1 MTGFVRPKEADAN
14 AVVSVFRVPSD
25 VAGQRVDVF
34 LQHQLRR
41 TSRTRAQFIVKA
53 SAYDAEG
60 RRLKP
65 GDRVH
70 SQQHILLWREPWDEA
85 PVPRDIPIVYEDDY
99 ILAVN
104 KPANLPV
111 HPTARYHRNT
121 VIKMLTA
128 ERNDAFLSL
137 GHRLDRETSGVL
149 LLTKTVEC
157 DRSLKRMLEER
168 DGITKRYEAITWGIP
183 LMPETGKPLSV
194 GQPYRLE
201 RQMRLDDLCQYK
213 VKMKLVDESDPLGMH
228 SSTIFTV
235 LETTSVDRGEYARV
249 SCLIETGRQHQIR
262 LHLQSMGAA
271 IVGDKLYGPDESA
284 FARGADGELTCDDV
298 AMLELSRH
306 ALHAAMMGL
315 AHPITGE
322 PLEIVAPVPDDMAEF
337 WQSLTNREAPG
348 RGQPD
353 RAPRESTHFGL
364 PWSPRAS

>member
-1 MTGFVRPKEADAN
+1 MTGFVRPKETDAN
-14 AVVSVFRVPSD
+14 AVVSVFRVPSE

-34 LQHQLRR
+34 LQHELRR
-41 TSRTRAQFIVKA
+41 TSRTRAQSIVRA
-53 SAYDAEG
+53 SAYDADG

-70 SQQHILLWREPWDEA
+70 SQQHVLLWREPWDET
-85 PVPRDIPIVYEDDY
+85 PVPRDIPIVYEDDH

-111 HPTARYHRNT
+111 HPTARYHKNT
-121 VIKMLTA
+121 VIKMLAA

-157 DRSLKRMLEER
+157 DRSLKKMLEAR

-183 LMPETGKPLSV
+183 AVPETGERLRQ
-194 GQPYRLE
+194 GDPYRLE
-201 RQMRLDDLCQYK
+201 RQMRLDDLCEYK
-213 VKMKLVDESDPLGMH
+213 VKMKLVAEDDPNGLY
-228 SSTIFTV
+228 SSTVFTV
-235 LETTSVDRGEYARV
+235 LDTIATPQGDYARV

-271 IVGDKLYGPDESA
+271 IVGDKLYGPDDSA
-284 FARGADGELTCDDV
+284 FARGADGELTDEDV
-298 AMLELSRH
+298 AMLELPRH

-315 AHPITGE
+315 SHPITGE
-322 PLEIVAPVPDDMAEF
+322 PLEIVAPVPDDMTEF
-337 WQSLTNREAPG
+337 WASLT
-348 RGQPD
+348 
-353 RAPRESTHFGL
+353 
-364 PWSPRAS
+364 